1 MIWNQLDRFSDFK
14 MFSKVVFQ
22 IRLVSGSLKLTLK
35 MDTDKDLSQAF
46 GIRTTHELPPHEF
59 KVDDMPAV
67 VEFRGA

>member
-1 MIWNQLDRFSDFK
+1 

-35 MDTDKDLSQAF
+35 MDTDKDLNQAF

-59 KVDDMPAV
+59 KADNMPAV
-67 VEFRGA
+67 V